1 MKDFVGRWRDVL
13 MRIGTLPVSF
23 LGVGLYRAWLST
35 FFRYE
40 AFPTVGFFDYA
51 LFEGAIGVASFAVV
65 ACARRLVPLWR
76 NRKLV
81 RLTAVSMVGGST
93 LVVIACFGVPV
104 AALKYAGLVLA
115 GIGLALLILMWAE
128 FFGSLNPM
136 RVAVYYAGAIVLGE
150 CFKWVFTG
158 LEPAHI
164 AVFSVVLPLVS
175 IDWVRRSM
183 RRLPELDLPKPMGKP
198 QLSEVPWK
206 PVLLMGVCTLATG
219 FGVLPDKPLVAGN
232 IVGTVLMALF
242 VFFGVLSSS
251 KWFNFDTMYQ
261 LAFPFMTVGLLLI
274 VPQFSLDS
282 QTAAACYDAGYTML
296 SLLIVLVLSNITYRF
311 GIAAA
316 WLNGIERGIRYL
328 VEALG
333 WGAFALGS
341 AFLTQEQMSALHIGI
356 VAAVVVAFAVLF
368 LSEKRLSA
376 KWGIN
381 LKGDLG
387 EDDVFS
393 PGVLAMRVSD
403 LSHDCNLSPREEEV
417 LQLLARRETA
427 AQISEKLFVAPGTV
441 KAHTSRIYR
450 KLGVR
455 SREELY
461 ELFGQGE

>member
-1 MKDFVGRWRDVL
+1 MKDFVERWKDVL
-13 MRIGTLPVSF
+13 MRVGMLPVAF

-40 AFPTVGFFDYA
+40 AFPTIGFFDYA

-65 ACARRLVPLWR
+65 IFARRIVPLWC
-76 NRKLV
+76 NRTLV
-81 RLTAVSMVGGST
+81 RLTAVAMVGGSA
-93 LVVIACFGVPV
+93 LCVFACFAVQI

-115 GIGLALLILMWAE
+115 GAGLALLILMWTE

-136 RVAVYYAGAIVLGE
+136 RVAVYYAGAIALGE
-150 CFKWVFTG
+150 CLKWLFTG
-158 LEPAHI
+158 LDPAYI
-164 AVFSVVLPLVS
+164 AVFSVALPLVS

-198 QLSEVPWK
+198 RLSEVPWK
-206 PVLLMGVCTLATG
+206 PILLMGVCTLGTG
-219 FGVLPDKPLVAGN
+219 FGVLPDRPLVAGN
-232 IVGTVLMALF
+232 IVGTVFVALF

-251 KWFNFDTMYQ
+251 KWFNFDTIYQ

-274 VPQFSLDS
+274 APQFSLDS

-296 SLLIVLVLSNITYRF
+296 SVFIMIVLSNITYRF

-328 VEALG
+328 VEAGG
-333 WGAFALGS
+333 WSVFAFASVYLS
-341 AFLTQEQMSALHIGI
+341 KESMNVLHIGI
-356 VAAVVVAFAVLF
+356 VIAVVVAFAALF
-368 LSEKRLSA
+368 FSEKRLSA

-381 LKGDLG
+381 LKGDPG

-393 PGVLAMRVSD
+393 PGVLALRVSD
-403 LSHDCNLSPREEEV
+403 LSRDHNLSPREEEV
-417 LQLLARRETA
+417 LQLLARKETTT
-427 AQISEKLFVAPGTV
+427 QIGENLFVAPGTV

-461 ELFGQGE
+461 ELLTIEP

>member
-115 GIGLALLILMWAE
+115 GMGLALLILMWAE

-150 CFKWVFTG
+150 CLKWLFAG
-158 LEPAHI
+158 LDPAHI

-175 IDWVRRSM
+175 LSWVRRSI
-183 RRLPELDLPKPMGKP
+183 RQLPEFDLPKPMGKP
-198 QLSEVPWK
+198 RLSEVPWK
-206 PVLLMGVCTLATG
+206 PILLMAVCTLATG
-219 FGVLPDKPLVAGN
+219 FGVLPDKTLVAGN
-232 IVGTVLMALF
+232 IAGTVLMALF

-251 KWFNFDTMYQ
+251 KWFNFDTIYQ
-261 LAFPFMTVGLLLI
+261 LAFPFMIVGLLFI
-274 VPQFSLDS
+274 APQFSPES
-282 QTAAACYDAGYTML
+282 QMAAACYDAGYTML

-381 LKGDLG
+381 LKGDPG
-387 EDDVFS
+387 EDDVFT
-393 PGVLAMRVSD
+393 PGMLAMRVSD
-403 LSHDCNLSPREEEV
+403 LSRDHNLSPREEEV

-427 AQISEKLFVAPGTV
+427 ARIAENLFVAPGTV

>member
-1 MKDFVGRWRDVL
+1 MKDFVERWKDVL
-13 MRIGTLPVSF
+13 MRVGMLPVAF

-40 AFPTVGFFDYA
+40 AFPTIDFFDYA

-65 ACARRLVPLWR
+65 IFARRIVPLWC
-76 NRKLV
+76 NRTLV
-81 RLTAVSMVGGST
+81 RLTAAAMVGGSA
-93 LVVIACFGVPV
+93 LCVFACFAVQI

-115 GIGLALLILMWAE
+115 GTGLALLILMWTE

-136 RVAVYYAGAIVLGE
+136 RVAVYYAGAIALGE
-150 CFKWVFTG
+150 CLKWLFTG
-158 LEPAHI
+158 LDPAYI
-164 AVFSVVLPLVS
+164 AVFSVALPLVS

-198 QLSEVPWK
+198 RLSEVPWK
-206 PVLLMGVCTLATG
+206 PILLMGVCTLGTG
-219 FGVLPDKPLVAGN
+219 FGVLPDQPLVAGN
-232 IVGTVLMALF
+232 IVGTVFVALF

-251 KWFNFDTMYQ
+251 KWFNFDTIYQ

-274 VPQFSLDS
+274 APQFSLDS

-296 SLLIVLVLSNITYRF
+296 SVFIMIVLSNITYRF

-328 VEALG
+328 VEAGG
-333 WGAFALGS
+333 WSVFAFAS
-341 AFLTQEQMSALHIGI
+341 AYLSKESMNVLHIGI
-356 VAAVVVAFAVLF
+356 VIAVVVAFAALF
-368 LSEKRLSA
+368 FSEKRLSA

-381 LKGDLG
+381 LKGDPG

-393 PGVLAMRVSD
+393 PGVLALRVSD
-403 LSHDCNLSPREEEV
+403 LSRDHNLSPREEEV
-417 LQLLARRETA
+417 LQLLARKETT
-427 AQISEKLFVAPGTV
+427 AQIGENLFVASGTV

-461 ELFGQGE
+461 ELLTIDE